1 MLSSA
6 HEAGRVQGSVWEKG
20 DSRSAALQGPRGL
33 LQGGR
38 HNLRGQVEV
47 LAQELDALVRQKPAV
62 APTCITKGCQAHLPP
77 GSHPY
82 PFYTLKP
89 CRGCR

>member
-6 HEAGRVQGSVWEKG
+6 REAGKVQGNVGEKG
-20 DSRSAALQGPRGL
+20 NSRSAALQGARGL

-47 LAQELDALVRQKPAV
+47 LAQELDALVRQEPAA
-62 APTCITKGCQAHLPP
+62 APTCITTECQAHLAYAAT
-77 GSHPY
+77 HIRND
-82 PFYTLKP
+82 FQP
-89 CRGCR
+89 CTGYS